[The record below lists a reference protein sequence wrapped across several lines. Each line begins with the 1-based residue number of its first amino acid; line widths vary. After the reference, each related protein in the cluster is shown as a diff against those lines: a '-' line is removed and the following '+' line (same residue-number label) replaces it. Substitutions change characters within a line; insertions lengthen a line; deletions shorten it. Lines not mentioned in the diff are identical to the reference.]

1 LQRLADAFMEFFFIS
16 ADGVA
21 RYISRSSSV
30 SPVADLLQENLSKN
44 LSFRQPWEYQ
54 RNITR
59 IKTHPR
65 TVATTGTL
73 WQLSGSPP
81 SIDSGVPLV
90 IWANYTYQ
98 NTEVPARNVIT
109 PVPTTDYTANT
120 ASNGSGTDKTGQV
133 SLTFTDFGD
142 TAKLVFSYSGGGTI
156 YLTSSK
162 VRGDAVYELSVT
174 DVTYPKDPSTVDE
187 PREFLLDLPW
197 QQSLSAAVDF
207 AAIIGPYLADE
218 HPFPWI
224 AIDTR
229 PDLQFALELFD
240 VVSLWID
247 RVGIDGVSFRVGGIQ
262 HQASGDNCQQ
272 IITTFY
278 LEPYINTGLF
288 WIWPVTNFGVDTIF
302 SW

>member
-1 LQRLADAFMEFFFIS
+1 
-16 ADGVA
+16 
-21 RYISRSSSV
+21 
-30 SPVADLLQENLSKN
+30 
-44 LSFRQPWEYQ
+44 
-54 RNITR
+54 
-59 IKTHPR
+59 
-65 TVATTGTL
+65 
-73 WQLSGSPP
+73 
-81 SIDSGVPLV
+81 
-90 IWANYTYQ
+90 
-98 NTEVPARNVIT
+98 
-109 PVPTTDYTANT
+109 
-120 ASNGSGTDKTGQV
+120 
-133 SLTFTDFGD
+133 
-142 TAKLVFSYSGGGTI
+142 
-156 YLTSSK
+156 